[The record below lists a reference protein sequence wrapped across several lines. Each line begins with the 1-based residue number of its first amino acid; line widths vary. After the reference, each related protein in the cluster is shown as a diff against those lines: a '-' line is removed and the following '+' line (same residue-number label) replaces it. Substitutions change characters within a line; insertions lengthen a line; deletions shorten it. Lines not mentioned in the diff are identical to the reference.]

1 MLSKQRR
8 YFFTKG
14 FVCKRHQFH
23 RRCSRKRRQHHQEH
37 TSHARELHR
46 CLPRSMT
53 TLSRLTSRLS
63 VFKIPLLMSSP
74 SQLMELTP
82 LQELAQS
89 LVNCERCKLAK
100 LGRSQ
105 VVFGVG
111 NPHASIMFVGE
122 APGFNEDQKGEP
134 FVGAAGKLLNDLLAS
149 AGLSRDQIY
158 IANVIKCRPPNNRDP
173 EQYEVETCKP
183 FLMQQIQLIRP
194 KLVCTL
200 GNWATQ
206 TLLERK
212 VGITKV
218 KTQAF
223 YMKNFVIFPLLHPA
237 AALHQGNLLETLKE
251 DFKKLKEFLD
261 RHSKPT
267 QPTNAASTSAAPV
280 LNIESSQPTQ
290 MDLFGK

>member
-1 MLSKQRR
+1 
-8 YFFTKG
+8 
-14 FVCKRHQFH
+14 
-23 RRCSRKRRQHHQEH
+23 
-37 TSHARELHR
+37 
-46 CLPRSMT
+46 MT
-53 TLSRLTSRLS
+53 
-63 VFKIPLLMSSP
+63 
-74 SQLMELTP
+74 LTP
-82 LQELAQS
+82 LQDLAQS
-89 LVNCERCKLAK
+89 LVNCTRCKLAK

-173 EQYEVETCKP
+173 EQDEVETCKP
-183 FLMQQIQLIRP
+183 FLMQQIQMIRP

-218 KTQAF
+218 KAQAF
-223 YMKNFVIFPLLHPA
+223 YMKDFVIFPLLHPA
-237 AALHQGNLLETLKE
+237 AALHQGNLLATLKE

-261 RHSKPT
+261 RHSKPAE
-267 QPTNAASTSAAPV
+267 PTRTAPIPAAPV
-280 LNIESSQPTQ
+280 LNIESPQPAQ
-290 MDLFGK
+290 MDLFG

>member
-173 EQYEVETCKP
+173 EQDEVETCKP

-200 GNWATQ
+200 GNCHSDPIRTQ
-206 TLLERK
+206 SRHYQGEDTS
-212 VGITKV
+212 V
-218 KTQAF
+218 
-223 YMKNFVIFPLLHPA
+223 LH
-237 AALHQGNLLETLKE
+237 
-251 DFKKLKEFLD
+251 
-261 RHSKPT
+261 
-267 QPTNAASTSAAPV
+267 
-280 LNIESSQPTQ
+280 
-290 MDLFGK
+290 